1 LLIQT
6 PVYYLYMLTIPNTA
20 DLGYSVILDITVD
33 HVFERNYIHKLASTE
48 PINQY
53 GTDLNKDSVV

>member
-1 LLIQT
+1 
-6 PVYYLYMLTIPNTA
+6 MLTIPNTA